1 MVCCLYVLSWVPLFW
16 IFPGT
21 SIDLDPPT
29 VKGLFYQNGTR
40 YNNPAFLEPPIQVY
54 IFIFFLF
61 SSFMLF
67 PIIQFVKI
75 LRFNAA
81 VPTAYQNY
89 VAYEFGFIFL
99 SAFSKLPLLLLFYG
113 GIKGRQN
120 TRLSESTTIAEEP
133 VDQDFTCQKQ

>member
-1 MVCCLYVLSWVPLFW
+1 
-16 IFPGT
+16 
-21 SIDLDPPT
+21 
-29 VKGLFYQNGTR
+29 
-40 YNNPAFLEPPIQVY
+40 
-54 IFIFFLF
+54 
-61 SSFMLF
+61 MLF
-67 PIIQFVKI
+67 PIINFVKI

-133 VDQDFTCQKQ
+133 VDQDFTYLGIGFAISLTLGLYLIFEWIKFKKEIRQGAFSSELQPMALTAIEM